1 MQGREIGVARVSARI
16 PTGVNDF
23 DHITGGLPVGSV
35 MLLSGEPGAG
45 SYEFSLTSAATL
57 MRASHRRDVRSLY
70 LGRYQGPLALPGRV
84 TFVSLTRSREQLLRE
99 ADAAFPTEYGEL
111 LSEHLDFVDLSAPYF
126 SDSVVP
132 AAWAE
137 AERPVLET
145 LSSPSPSSSSEG
157 ILGSLTA
164 AMEARGRG
172 SLLIVDSLSDLL
184 ARSAVEPDDILTVVK
199 GLRRRAKQWNGLVY
213 LLLAKGVA
221 DPRVEQG
228 IKDSVDGVLDF
239 SWVRHQNRS
248 VRIRALLIEK
258 SMPLLA
264 YVPQELQGR
273 FLLDVRGKFGLV
285 TTQYERV
292 G

>member
-1 MQGREIGVARVSARI
+1 MARVSARI

-45 SYEFSLTSAATL
+45 SYEFALTSAATL
-57 MRASHRRDVRSLY
+57 MRASHRKDTRNLY
-70 LGRYQGPLALPGRV
+70 LGRYQGPVALPGRV
-84 TFVSLTRSREQLLRE
+84 TYVSLTRSREQLLRE
-99 ADAAFPTEYGEL
+99 ADSAFPAEYSQL
-111 LSEHLDFVDLSAPYF
+111 LIDHLDYADLSAPYF
-126 SDSVVP
+126 ADSVVP
-132 AAWAE
+132 TSWADE
-137 AERPVLET
+137 DRPVLEGEGAAR
-145 LSSPSPSSSSEG
+145 SADG
-157 ILGSLTA
+157 ILGDLTA
-164 AMEARGRG
+164 ALETRGKG

-184 ARSAVEPDDILTVVK
+184 ARSSIRAEDVLTVIK

-213 LLLAKGVA
+213 LLLAKGIA
-221 DPRVEQG
+221 EPRVEQAV
-228 IKDSVDGVLDF
+228 KDSVDGVFDF
-239 SWVRHQNRS
+239 AWVRHQNRS
-248 VRIRALLIEK
+248 VRIRAMLIEK

-273 FLLDVRGKFGLV
+273 FLLDVRGRFGLA

>member
-1 MQGREIGVARVSARI
+1 MSRVSPRI

-35 MLLSGEPGAG
+35 MLLTSEPGAG
-45 SYEFSLTSAATL
+45 AYEFALTSAATL
-57 MRASHRRDVRSLY
+57 MRASHHRETRSIY

-84 TFVSLTRSREQLLRE
+84 TYLSMTRSREQLLRE
-99 ADAAFPTEYGEL
+99 VDTAFPTEYSEL
-111 LSEHLDFVDLSAPYF
+111 LIEHLDFADLSAAYF
-126 SDSVVP
+126 ADSVVP
-132 AAWAE
+132 ATWADS
-137 AERPVLET
+137 ERSMLDAPPPR
-145 LSSPSPSSSSEG
+145 LSTDG
-157 ILGSLTA
+157 ILGDLTA
-164 AMEARGRG
+164 MLESRGKG
-172 SLLIVDSLSDLL
+172 ALLIVDSLTDLL
-184 ARSAVEPDDILTVVK
+184 ARSSVQDEDILTVVK

-213 LLLAKGVA
+213 LLLGTGVA

-228 IKDSVDGVLDF
+228 LKDSVDGVLDF
-239 SWVRHQNRS
+239 TWVKHPHRS
-248 VRIRALLIEK
+248 IRTRALLIEK

-273 FLLDVRGKFGLV
+273 FLLDVRGRFGLV

>member
-1 MQGREIGVARVSARI
+1 MARLSARI

-45 SYEFSLTSAATL
+45 SYEFALTSAATL
-57 MRASHRRDVRSLY
+57 MRASHRKDTRNLY
-70 LGRYQGPLALPGRV
+70 LGRYQGPVALPGRV
-84 TFVSLTRSREQLLRE
+84 TYVSLTRSREQLLRE
-99 ADAAFPTEYGEL
+99 ADAAFPAEYSQL
-111 LSEHLDFVDLSAPYF
+111 LVEHMDFADLSAPYF
-126 SDSVVP
+126 ADSVVP
-132 AAWAE
+132 TTWADE
-137 AERPVLET
+137 DRSVLDASAPPRST
-145 LSSPSPSSSSEG
+145 DG
-157 ILGSLTA
+157 ILGDLTA
-164 AMEARGRG
+164 ALEARGRG

-184 ARSAVEPDDILTVVK
+184 ARSSVSSDDLLTVIK
-199 GLRRRAKQWNGLVY
+199 GLRRRAKQWNGLIY

-221 DPRVEQG
+221 EPRVEQA
-228 IKDSVDGVLDF
+228 IKDSVDGVFDF
-239 SWVRHQNRS
+239 SWVRHQTRS
-248 VRIRALLIEK
+248 VRIRAMLIEK

-273 FLLDVRGKFGLV
+273 FLLDVRGRFGLA